1 MKIAITGATGRVG
14 YPIARHLVALGHH
27 VMTLGRRPLPGIAH
41 LPWDLTEVPPELTG
55 TDALVHAAFAHIPNR
70 YRGGEGDDPEAFR
83 ARNLDGT
90 LQLFAKASAC
100 GVGRIIYLSSR
111 AVYDGYPAGSILT
124 ESLPARPKNLYGVL
138 KAEVEDWLD
147 VAAGPG
153 LAVASLRAT
162 GVYGPGAPGQPH
174 KWRDMFESYAKGVMP
189 RPGIGSEVHEDDVAA
204 AIALLLTVEADRLS
218 PAFFNVSDIV
228 LDRRD
233 LLAAFNDATGNP
245 RPLPERSDPATV
257 SVMRCDRLR
266 GLGWQPR
273 GITGLQASV
282 QSMTSG

>member
-1 MKIAITGATGRVG
+1 MKIALTGATGRVG
-14 YPIARHLVALGHH
+14 YPITRHLVALGHH
-27 VMTLGRRPLPGIAH
+27 VTTLGRRPLLGIAH
-41 LPWDLTEVPPELTG
+41 LPWDLTEVPPDLTG

-70 YRGGEGDDPEAFR
+70 YRGGEGDEPQAFR
-83 ARNLDGT
+83 DRNLDGT
-90 LQLFAKASAC
+90 LQLFATASAC

-111 AVYDGYPAGSILT
+111 AVYDGYPAGSILA
-124 ESLPARPKNLYGVL
+124 ESLPARPQNLYGVL
-138 KAEVEDWLD
+138 KAEVEDWLAA
-147 VAAGPG
+147 AAGPG

-204 AIALLLTVEADRLS
+204 AIALLLTVGADRLS
-218 PAFFNVSDIV
+218 PAIFNVSDIV

-257 SVMRCDRLR
+257 SVMRCDRLCD
-266 GLGWQPR
+266 LGWQPR
-273 GITGLQASV
+273 GITGLQATV

>member
-124 ESLPARPKNLYGVL
+124 ESLPARPKNFYGAL

-174 KWRDMFESYAKGVMP
+174 KWRDMFESYSKGVLP

-228 LDRRD
+228 LDRCE

-257 SVMRCDRLR
+257 SVMRCDRLCD
-266 GLGWQPR
+266 LGWRPR
-273 GITGLQASV
+273 GITGLQATV